1 MATRYNLLRRMV
13 WIKDK
18 VCVISNGAKGI
29 GLGIAKL
36 WAREGG
42 ISVILSRLTM
52 DKDLENEFK
61 NLYEN
66 FGFY

>member
-1 MATRYNLLRRMV
+1 MDLR
-13 WIKDK
+13 IKDK
-18 VCVISNGAKGI
+18 VCVISDGAKGI

-52 DKDLENEFK
+52 IKI
-61 NLYEN
+61 
-66 FGFY
+66 